1 MRRRGLTVEAL
12 QQFMLKQGPSQ
23 AILSLEWDSLWA
35 LNRKVIDPI
44 APRHWAI
51 VKEDMYAYF
60 LLLSFLLNRH
70 YRVPV
75 IIKGGPHEPYFLTLP
90 KHKKNPSAGTKKTMY
105 SSNVFVEQGDACSF
119 GEDEEVSR

>member
-1 MRRRGLTVEAL
+1 
-12 QQFMLKQGPSQ
+12 MLRQGPSQ

-60 LLLSFLLNRH
+60 LLLSFLLKRH

-90 KHKKNPSAGTKKTMY
+90 KHKKKSVSRYKEKLCTQAMYLLNKGMPVLSAKTKK
-105 SSNVFVEQGDACSF
+105 
-119 GEDEEVSR
+119 